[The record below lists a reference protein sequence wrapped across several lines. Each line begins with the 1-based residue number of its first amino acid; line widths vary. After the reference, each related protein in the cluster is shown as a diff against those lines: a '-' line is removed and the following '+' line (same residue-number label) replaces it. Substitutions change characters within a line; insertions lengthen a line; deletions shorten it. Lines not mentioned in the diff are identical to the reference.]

1 MAVAQEPLP
10 QRVSHG
16 IFFVVVVDVDD
27 VVVFE
32 VINVVAVR
40 LRVLVRVVR
49 GDFVVR

>member
-1 MAVAQEPLP
+1 M
-10 QRVSHG
+10 SHG
-16 IFFVVVVDVDD
+16 IFVVVVDVDD